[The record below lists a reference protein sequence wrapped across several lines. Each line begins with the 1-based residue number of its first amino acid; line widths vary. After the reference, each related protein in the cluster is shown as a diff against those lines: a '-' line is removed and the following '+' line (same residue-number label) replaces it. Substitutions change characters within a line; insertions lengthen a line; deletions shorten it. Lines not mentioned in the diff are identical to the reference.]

1 MHLWGQEGASGQRH
15 PKESPGCG
23 VPFRNVQ
30 RVFLLLGPITCFPR
44 QGSVPLEQG
53 DSTGTRLCCPHTK
66 GEGSQPS
73 LSPSRALA
81 SPLTSL
87 PVGSKC
93 LCPVSAL

>member
-1 MHLWGQEGASGQRH
+1 MGSPSGM
-15 PKESPGCG
+15 SSD
-23 VPFRNVQ
+23 

-81 SPLTSL
+81 SPLTIFLLGQSAYVQSL
-87 PVGSKC
+87 
-93 LCPVSAL
+93 LCEIRSGLCIISAVTPVSPC

>member
-1 MHLWGQEGASGQRH
+1 MGSPSGM
-15 PKESPGCG
+15 SSD
-23 VPFRNVQ
+23 
-30 RVFLLLGPITCFPR
+30 RVFLLSGPITCFPR